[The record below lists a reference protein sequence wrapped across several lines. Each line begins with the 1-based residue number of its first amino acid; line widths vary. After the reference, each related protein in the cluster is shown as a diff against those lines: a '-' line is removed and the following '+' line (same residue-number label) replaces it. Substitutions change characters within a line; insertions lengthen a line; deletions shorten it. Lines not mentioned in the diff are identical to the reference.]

1 MAHNLTIYTFTI
13 NPDNLSK
20 TMFEIDAIG
29 FEENQVK
36 PIEWNDS
43 LPLLVLRNTLLMP
56 GITIPINVARAKSI
70 QLIEE
75 VSKTSHKILAVA
87 TQKDAEIDEP
97 TPKDIFLKGV
107 IAVIQRILKM
117 PDGSITAILKAHQ
130 KIDIIDFI
138 SFEPYFRIIA
148 TNSQPSLYPPQ
159 DVSKALIV
167 SLRNEAIKVAEM
179 IPNLPKDA
187 LIPFHNIN
195 DLDIL
200 CNFILTNLNI
210 QISDKFAIFDEI
222 NIEEKANF
230 VLHYLRKE
238 LKVLEISEEI
248 QNKIKFDL
256 DKQQREF
263 FLRHQL
269 KTIQEELSDTEI
281 DDEINEL
288 KAKAKKKKW
297 SKEVQEVFD
306 REINKLYRTNPN
318 APEYSVIINY
328 LEWLTDLPWNDFT
341 KDQIDLAKAQE
352 LLDKEHYGL
361 EKVKKRIIEYLAV
374 IKLKKDLKSPI
385 LCLYGPPGV
394 GKTSLG
400 KSIAKAIKRKYAR
413 ISLGGVRDEA
423 EIRGHRR
430 TYIGAMPGKIIQ
442 TLRKVKKGNPVIVL
456 DEVDK
461 IGQDWKGDPS
471 SALLEVLDPEQNNT
485 FNDHFLEVDYDLSSV
500 MFIATANSLDT
511 LHPALRDRMEIIEV
525 NGYSFEEKIEIAK
538 RHLIPNQ
545 IKEHGLNKKMVAFE
559 DEAIEFLIQHYTR
572 ESGVR
577 KLTQMI
583 AAVCRGAAKE
593 VVDGNNK
600 KVLINKQKI
609 LEYLGIEKFDNEDLD
624 LHQIPGVATGLAWT
638 SVGGETL
645 TIETA
650 MFEGTGKITLSGQL
664 GDVMKES
671 ANLAYTYIKANKQ
684 KWNISQTYF
693 KEHDVHLHIPAGAVP
708 KDGPSAGVTM
718 FTAMVSLFTQKPVKS
733 HLAMSGEISLRGQ
746 VLPVGGIKEKVLAA
760 VRAGV
765 NTIIL
770 PYSNQKDV
778 TEIPNYQLKN
788 VQFHFVKNMDEVI
801 QIALPC

>member
-1 MAHNLTIYTFTI
+1 MAHNLTIYIFTI

-210 QISDKFAIFDEI
+210 QISDKFVIFDEV

>member
-1 MAHNLTIYTFTI
+1 
-13 NPDNLSK
+13 
-20 TMFEIDAIG
+20 MFEIETIG
-29 FEENQVK
+29 FEENSIK
-36 PIEWNDS
+36 PIEITDTI
-43 LPLLVLRNTLLMP
+43 PLLVLRNTLLMP
-56 GITIPINVARAKSI
+56 GITIPINVARSKSI

-75 VSKTSHKILAVA
+75 VSKSNNKILAVA
-87 TQKDAEIDEP
+87 TQQDPEIDEP
-97 TPKDIFLKGV
+97 EPEDILPRGV
-107 IAVIQRILKM
+107 VAIIQRIIKM
-117 PDGSITAILKAHQ
+117 PDGSITVILKAYQ
-130 KIDIIDFI
+130 KVEILEFVKVEPFFVIKAVNAKEPIYPASDI
-138 SFEPYFRIIA
+138 
-148 TNSQPSLYPPQ
+148 T
-159 DVSKALIV
+159 KALLV
-167 SLRNEAIKVAEM
+167 SLKNEAIKVIEL

-187 LIPFHNIN
+187 LIPLHNIN

-200 CNFILTNLNI
+200 CNFILTNLNLP
-210 QISDKFAIFDEI
+210 ISDKFAVFDEI
-222 NIEEKANF
+222 HIEEKVNY
-230 VLHYLRKE
+230 VLQLLKKE
-238 LKVLEISEEI
+238 QKVLEISEEI
-248 QNKIKFDL
+248 QNKIKIDL

-269 KTIQEELSDTEI
+269 KTIQEELNDTEF
-281 DDEINEL
+281 DDEINRL
-288 KAKAKKKKW
+288 KEKAAKKKW
-297 SKEVQEVFD
+297 SKEAQEVFN
-306 REINKLYRTNPN
+306 REVNKLYRTNPN
-318 APEYSVIINY
+318 APEYSVIMNY
-328 LEWLTDLPWNDFT
+328 LEWLLELPWGEYT

-352 LLDKEHYGL
+352 ILDKEHYGL

-400 KSIAKAIKRKYAR
+400 KSIAKALKRKFAR

-471 SALLEVLDPEQNNT
+471 SALLEVLDPEQNFS

-500 MFIATANSLDT
+500 MFIATANTLDT
-511 LHPALRDRMEIIEV
+511 LHPALRDRLEIIEV
-525 NGYSFEEKIEIAK
+525 NGYSFEEKLEIAK

-545 IKEHGLNKKMVAFE
+545 IKEHGLSKKMIAFE
-559 DEAIEFLIQHYTR
+559 EEAIKYLINHYTR

-577 KLTQMI
+577 KLTQVI

-593 VVDGNNK
+593 IVEGNTK
-600 KVLINKQKI
+600 KININQQKI
-609 LEYLGIEKFDNEDLD
+609 REYLGIEKYDHEELD
-624 LHQIPGVATGLAWT
+624 THEFSGVATGLAWT

-650 MFEGTGKITLSGQL
+650 MFEGTGKISLSGQL

-684 KWNISQTYF
+684 KWNISSSCF
-693 KEHDVHLHIPAGAVP
+693 KDFDTHLHIPAGAIP

-718 FTAMVSLFTQKPVKS
+718 LTAMVSLYTQNPVKS

-760 VRAGV
+760 ARAGV
-765 NTIIL
+765 DTIIL
-770 PYSNQKDV
+770 PYSNKKEV
-778 TEIPNYQLKN
+778 SEIPEYQIKNLK
-788 VQFHFVKNMDEVI
+788 FHFVKNIDEVI
-801 QIALPC
+801 KIALPNLS

>member
-1 MAHNLTIYTFTI
+1 
-13 NPDNLSK
+13 
-20 TMFEIDAIG
+20 MFEIDAIG
-29 FEENQVK
+29 FEENQIK
-36 PIEWNDS
+36 PIEFNET

-56 GITIPINVARAKSI
+56 GVTIPINVARTKSI
-70 QLIEE
+70 QLIED
-75 VSKTSHKILAVA
+75 VSKTAQKILAVS
-87 TQKDAEIDEP
+87 TQKDPEMDEP
-97 TPKDIFLKGV
+97 SAEDIFNKGV
-107 IAVIQRILKM
+107 VAIIQRILKM
-117 PDGSITAILKAHQ
+117 PDGSITAILKAYQ
-130 KIDIIDFI
+130 KIDILEFF
-138 SFEPYFRIIA
+138 SNEPYYLIKA
-148 TNSQPSLYPPQ
+148 VSSKPNTYPNEEICQ
-159 DVSKALIV
+159 ALIV

-187 LIPFHNIN
+187 LIPIHNIH

-210 QISDKFAIFDEI
+210 PIADKFAIFDES
-222 NIEEKANF
+222 NIEEKANY

-256 DKQQREF
+256 DKQQREY

-269 KTIQEELSDTEI
+269 KTIQEELNDTEI

-288 KAKAKKKKW
+288 KEKAKKKHW

-318 APEYSVIINY
+318 APEYSVIMNY

-341 KDQIDLAKAQE
+341 KDQIDLTKTLE

-400 KSIAKAIKRKYAR
+400 KSIAKAMKRKFAR

-471 SALLEVLDPEQNNT
+471 SALLEVLDPEQNNA

-525 NGYSFEEKIEIAK
+525 NGYSFEEKMEIAK

-545 IKEHGLNKKMVAFE
+545 IKEHGLNKKMIAFE
-559 DEAIEFLIQHYTR
+559 DEAIEFIIQHYTR

-593 VVDGNNK
+593 IVEGNTHK
-600 KVLINKQKI
+600 IIINKQKV
-609 LEYLGIEKFDNEDLD
+609 LEYLGIEKFENEDLD

-645 TIETA
+645 TIETV

-664 GDVMKES
+664 GEVMKES

-693 KEHDVHLHIPAGAVP
+693 KEHDVHLHIPAGAIP
-708 KDGPSAGVTM
+708 KDGPSAGITM

-770 PYSNQKDV
+770 PYSNQKEV
-778 TEIPNYQLKN
+778 TEIPKYQLKN

-801 QIALPC
+801 QIALPS

>member
-1 MAHNLTIYTFTI
+1 
-13 NPDNLSK
+13 
-20 TMFEIDAIG
+20 MFEIDAIG

-87 TQKDAEIDEP
+87 TQKDADIDEP
-97 TPKDIFLKGV
+97 TPKDIFSKGV
-107 IAVIQRILKM
+107 VAVIQRILKM

-130 KIDIIDFI
+130 KIDILSFI
-138 SFEPYFRIIA
+138 SFEPYFNIHA
-148 TNSQPSLYPPQ
+148 KNSQPSIYPPQ
-159 DVSKALIV
+159 DVSKALLV
-167 SLRNEAIKVAEM
+167 SLRNEANKVAEM

-200 CNFILTNLNI
+200 CNFILSNLNI
-210 QISDKFAIFDEI
+210 PIADKFAIFDEI
-222 NIEEKANF
+222 NVEEKANF

-288 KAKAKKKKW
+288 KEKAKKKQW

-306 REINKLYRTNPN
+306 REIHKLYRTNPN
-318 APEYSVIINY
+318 APEYSVIMNY

-341 KDQIDLAKAQE
+341 KDQIDLAKAKE

-400 KSIAKAIKRKYAR
+400 KSIAKAIKRKFAR
-413 ISLGGVRDEA
+413 VSLGGVRDEA

-471 SALLEVLDPEQNNT
+471 SALLEVLDPEQNST

-525 NGYSFEEKIEIAK
+525 NGYSFEEKMEITK

-545 IKEHGLNKKMVAFE
+545 IKEHGLSKKMIAFE
-559 DEAIEFLIQHYTR
+559 DEAIQFLIQHYTR

-583 AAVCRGAAKE
+583 AAICRGVAKE

-600 KVLINKQKI
+600 KIVITKQKV
-609 LEYLGIEKFDNEDLD
+609 LEYLGIEKFDNEALD

-645 TIETA
+645 TIETV
-650 MFEGTGKITLSGQL
+650 MFEGTGKISLSGQL

-693 KEHDVHLHIPAGAVP
+693 KEHDVHLHIPAGAIP
-708 KDGPSAGVTM
+708 KDGPSAGITM
-718 FTAMVSLFTQKPVKS
+718 FTAMISLLTQKPVKS
-733 HLAMSGEISLRGQ
+733 HLAMSGEISLRGH

-770 PYSNQKDV
+770 PYANQKDV
-778 TEIPNYQLKN
+778 TEIPDYQLKDI
-788 VQFHFVKNMDEVI
+788 QFHFVKNMDEVI
-801 QIALPC
+801 QIALPS

>member
-1 MAHNLTIYTFTI
+1 
-13 NPDNLSK
+13 
-20 TMFEIDAIG
+20 MFEIDAIG
-29 FEENQVK
+29 FEENQIK
-36 PIEWNDS
+36 PIQFNEI

-56 GITIPINVARAKSI
+56 GITIPINVARTKSI
-70 QLIEE
+70 QLIED
-75 VSKTSHKILAVA
+75 VSKTTSKILAVS
-87 TQKDAEIDEP
+87 TQKDPELDEP
-97 TPKDIFLKGV
+97 SANDIFNKGV

-117 PDGSITAILKAHQ
+117 PDGSITAILKAYQ
-130 KIDIIDFI
+130 KIDILEF
-138 SFEPYFRIIA
+138 FNQEPYYLIKAVSSKPNIYPSEEI
-148 TNSQPSLYPPQ
+148 SQ
-159 DVSKALIV
+159 ALMV

-187 LIPFHNIN
+187 LIPIHNIH

-210 QISDKFAIFDEI
+210 PIVDKFAIFDES
-222 NIEEKANF
+222 NIEEKANG

-256 DKQQREF
+256 DKQQREY

-269 KTIQEELSDTEI
+269 KTIQEELNDTEI

-288 KAKAKKKKW
+288 KEKAKKKHW

-318 APEYSVIINY
+318 APEYSVIMNY

-341 KDQIDLAKAQE
+341 KDQIDLTKTLE

-400 KSIAKAIKRKYAR
+400 KSIAKAMKRKFAR

-471 SALLEVLDPEQNNT
+471 SALLEVLDPEQNNA

-525 NGYSFEEKIEIAK
+525 NGYSFEEKMEIAK

-545 IKEHGLNKKMVAFE
+545 IKEHGLNKKMIAFE
-559 DEAIEFLIQHYTR
+559 DEAIEFIIQYYTR

-593 VVDGNNK
+593 IVEGITHK
-600 KVLINKQKI
+600 IIINKQKV
-609 LEYLGIEKFDNEDLD
+609 LEYLGIEKFENEDLD

-645 TIETA
+645 TIETV

-664 GDVMKES
+664 GEVMKES

-693 KEHDVHLHIPAGAVP
+693 KEHDVHLHIPAGAIP
-708 KDGPSAGVTM
+708 KDGPSAGITM

-770 PYSNQKDV
+770 PYSNQKEV
-778 TEIPNYQLKN
+778 TEIPKYQLKN

-801 QIALPC
+801 QIALPS

>member
-1 MAHNLTIYTFTI
+1 
-13 NPDNLSK
+13 
-20 TMFEIDAIG
+20 MFEIDAIG
-29 FEENQVK
+29 FEENQIK
-36 PIEWNDS
+36 IIEFNEDS

-56 GITIPINVARAKSI
+56 GITIPINVARPKSI
-70 QLIEE
+70 QLIED
-75 VSKTSHKILAVA
+75 VSKTSQKILAVA
-87 TQKDAEIDEP
+87 TQKDPEIDEP
-97 TPKDIFLKGV
+97 TPNDIFSKGV

-117 PDGSITAILKAHQ
+117 PDGSITVILKAYQ
-130 KIDIIDFI
+130 KIDIIQFL
-138 SFEPYFRIIA
+138 STEPYYIISA
-148 TNSQPSLYPPQ
+148 KNSDAPQYPIPEIN
-159 DVSKALIV
+159 KALIV
-167 SLRNEAIKVAEM
+167 SLRNEAVKVAEM

-187 LIPFHNIN
+187 LIPIHNIN

-210 QISDKFAIFDEI
+210 PITEKFAIFDE
-222 NIEEKANF
+222 NNVEEKASY
-230 VLHYLRKE
+230 VMQHLQKE

-248 QNKIKFDL
+248 QNKIKYDL

-269 KTIQEELSDTEI
+269 KTIQEELNDTEVEN
-281 DDEINEL
+281 EIINL
-288 KAKAKKKKW
+288 KAKAQKKHW
-297 SKEVQEVFD
+297 SKEATEVFN
-306 REINKLYRTNPN
+306 REVNKLYRTNPN
-318 APEYSVIINY
+318 APEYSVIMNY
-328 LEWLTDLPWNDFT
+328 LEWLTDLPWKDYS
-341 KDQIDLAKAQE
+341 KDQIDLAKAKE

-374 IKLKKDLKSPI
+374 IKLKKNLKSPI

-400 KSIAKAIKRKYAR
+400 RSIAKAMKRKFAR

-456 DEVDK
+456 DEIDK

-471 SALLEVLDPEQNNT
+471 SALLEVLDPEQNNA

-500 MFIATANSLDT
+500 MFIATANTLDT

-525 NGYSFEEKIEIAK
+525 NGYSFEEKMEIAK

-545 IKEHGLNKKMVAFE
+545 IKEHGLNKKMISFE
-559 DEAIEFLIQHYTR
+559 DEAIQFLIDHYTR

-593 VVDGNNK
+593 IVEGTTK
-600 KVLINKQKI
+600 KINVNKQKI
-609 LEYLGIEKFDNEDLD
+609 LEYLGIEKYENEDLD
-624 LHQIPGVATGLAWT
+624 PHNIPGVATGLAWT

-645 TIETA
+645 TIETV

-671 ANLAYTYIKANKQ
+671 AQLAYTYIKANKQ

-693 KEHDVHLHIPAGAVP
+693 KDYDVHLHIPAGAIP

-765 NTIIL
+765 NNIIL
-770 PYSNQKDV
+770 PYANQKDV
-778 TEIPNYQLKN
+778 TEIPSYQLKN

-801 QIALPC
+801 QIALPN